1 MRQIFRGTRPK
12 HALLFYLQIWKQI
25 VSHGLKLTKLINFAG
40 MNTVHLFTK
49 GAMPDLLHKLKPKIL
64 DNDSQNCFKPLPTA
78 EKTLACPDFYKGL
91 IVEIVGDNA
100 VSSALSSDKYSL
112 EMNTTCKSDHLCL
125 ARGAIENEIHIA
137 QKRQFLALSPFLGY
151 EAIYMMQILSMCRYF
166 VSA

>member
-1 MRQIFRGTRPK
+1 
-12 HALLFYLQIWKQI
+12 
-25 VSHGLKLTKLINFAG
+25 
-40 MNTVHLFTK
+40 
-49 GAMPDLLHKLKPKIL
+49 MPDLLHKLKPKIL

-137 QKRQFLALSPFLGY
+137 QKKQFLALSPFLGY
-151 EAIYMMQILSMCRYF
+151 EAIYMMQIVTLYVQIFCICIKYYVRMVDIIMRAYKYLSIH
-166 VSA
+166 S